1 MQGTLSSPI
10 SQGRWEWRGGLQC
23 DWRDSHWRQ
32 WSESPQGR
40 GGPGG
45 HCRPQPGESVSLYT
59 QAWTP
64 LSVVVLETPGKI
76 WALIPLVQEGC
87 V

>member
-1 MQGTLSSPI
+1 MTGVTPTGGSGPSP
-10 SQGRWEWRGGLQC
+10 
-23 DWRDSHWRQ
+23 
-32 WSESPQGR
+32 PQGR

-45 HCRPQPGESVSLYT
+45 HCRPQPRESVSLYT

-64 LSVVVLETPGKI
+64 LSVVVLETPGMI